1 MHIRTLIINCTFSY
15 AVQLP
20 ISTSFVSLIEATA
33 GSKHCPI
40 CHLVFLL
47 HMYVPMLIDSI
58 SSTLASHLWNPLVA
72 RLRYLIEME
81 ENIGK
86 LDNTIKNLEVRKNE
100 IQIRLSI
107 SEGKQETCNP
117 EVTEWLQKVAAMETE
132 VNEIKN
138 VQRKRKQLFSYW
150 SKYEIGMQAAKK
162 LKEAEMLH
170 EKGAFKE
177 VSFEV
182 PPYFVQEV
190 PTIPSTEETECNL
203 KEVLQYLKDDNV
215 GILGIWGMGGVGKT
229 TLLRKINN
237 HFLGVTKE
245 NYGFD
250 LVVYVVAS
258 TASGIGQLQADIAE
272 RIGLFLKPGC
282 SINIRASFLL
292 SFLRRK
298 KFLLLIDD
306 LWGYLDLA
314 EAGIPYP
321 NGLNK
326 QKVVLAT
333 RSESVCGH
341 MGAHKTIFM
350 ECLDQE
356 KAWRLFKEKATE
368 EVISSDVRI
377 ESLAKEVAE
386 ECGGL
391 PLALAT
397 LGRAMSTK
405 RTRHEWALALSYL
418 KKSRIHEIPNMGNTS
433 HIYTRLKL
441 SYDYL
446 QDKQIKY
453 CFLCCSLWPEGYS
466 IWKVA
471 LIDCWMGMGL
481 IEYDTIEEAYDKGHS
496 IIEYLKNACLLEAG
510 YLEDRE
516 VRIHDIIRDMAL
528 SISSGCVDQS
538 MNWIVQAGVGIHKID
553 SRDIEKWRSA
563 RKISLMCNY
572 ISELP
577 HAISCYNLQYLS
589 LQQNFWLNV
598 IPPSLFK
605 CLSSVTYLDLSWIPI
620 KELPEEI
627 GALVELQCLK
637 LNQTLIKSLPVAI
650 GQLTKLKYLNLSY
663 MDFLE
668 KIPYG
673 VIPNLSKLQVL
684 DLYGSRY
691 AGCEEGFHSR
701 SHMDY
706 DEFRIEELS
715 CLTRELKALGITIK
729 KVSTLKKLLDIHGS
743 HMRLLGLY
751 KLSGETSLA
760 LTIPDSVLVLNIT
773 DCSELKEF
781 SVTNKPQ
788 CYGDHLPRL
797 EFLTFWD
804 LPRIEK
810 ISMGHIQNLRV
821 LYVGKAH
828 QLMDMSCILKLPHLE
843 QLDVS
848 FCNKMKQLVHIK
860 NKINTEVQDEMPIQ
874 GFRRL
879 RILQLN
885 SLPSLENFCNFS
897 LDLPSLEY
905 FDVFACPKLRRL
917 PFGHAIVK
925 LKSVMGEKTW
935 WDNLKWDDENSPL
948 LLFPF
953 FKASETRIASLRP
966 ELDTSVASSPKAFF
980 TKRQPYLSSSI
991 RYTSFLKSMFE
1002 AEEFSSL

>member
-1 MHIRTLIINCTFSY
+1 MSSSRAEAARNAKCFDDH
-15 AVQLP
+15 VQLP
-20 ISTSFVSLIEATA
+20 ISTSFVSLLIEEASA

-40 CHLVFLL
+40 CHLIFLL
-47 HMYVPMLIDSI
+47 YMYVPMLIDSI

-72 RLRYLIEME
+72 WLRYLIEME

-100 IQIRLSI
+100 IQIRLRI
-107 SEGKQETCNP
+107 SEWKQETCNP

-138 VQRKRKQLFSYW
+138 VQRKRKQSFSYW
-150 SKYEIGMQAAKK
+150 SKYEIGMQVAKK
-162 LKEAEMLH
+162 LKEDEMLH

-190 PTIPSTEETECNL
+190 PTIPSSAETECNL
-203 KEVLQYLKDDNV
+203 KEVLQYLRDDNV

-272 RIGLFLKPGC
+272 RIGLFLKPGF
-282 SINIRASFLL
+282 IFVK
-292 SFLRRK
+292 FFKEK
-298 KFLLLIDD
+298 KFLLLMDD
-306 LWGYLDLA
+306 LWGCLDLA

-326 QKVVLAT
+326 QKFWQHVLRVFVDIWELT
-333 RSESVCGH
+333 RQV
-341 MGAHKTIFM
+341 FM

-368 EVISSDVRI
+368 EVINSDVRI
-377 ESLAKEVAE
+377 ESLAQEVAE

-405 RTRHEWALALSYL
+405 WTRHEWALALSYL
-418 KKSRIHEIPNMGNTS
+418 KKSRIHEIPNMGNAS

-441 SYDYL
+441 SYDCL
-446 QDKQIKY
+446 QDNQIKE

-471 LIDCWMGMGL
+471 LIDCCMGMGL
-481 IEYDTIEEAYDKGHS
+481 IEYDIEEAYDKGHS

-528 SISSGCVDQS
+528 SISSGCVDES
-538 MNWIVQAGVGIHKID
+538 MNWIAGVGIHNIG
-553 SRDIEKWRSA
+553 SRDIDKWRSA

-577 HAISCYNLQYLS
+577 HAISCSNLQYLS

-627 GALVELQCLK
+627 SALVELQCLK
-637 LNQTLIKSLPVAI
+637 LNQTLIKSLPLAI
-650 GQLTKLKYLNLSY
+650 GQLTKLK
-663 MDFLE
+663 
-668 KIPYG
+668 
-673 VIPNLSKLQVL
+673 
-684 DLYGSRY
+684 Y

-729 KVSTLKKLLDIHGS
+729 KS
-743 HMRLLGLY
+743 HELLGLY

-797 EFLTFWD
+797 EFVTFWD
-804 LPRIEK
+804 LPRLEK
-810 ISMGHIQNLRV
+810 ISLGHLQNLRV

-828 QLMDMSCILKLPHLE
+828 QLMNLSCILKLPHLE

-848 FCNKMKQLVHIK
+848 CCNKMKQVVHIK

-874 GFRRL
+874 GFQPL

-885 SLPSLENFCNFS
+885 SLPSLENLCNFS
-897 LDLPSLEY
+897 LDFPSLEY
-905 FDVFACPKLRRL
+905 FDVFACLKLRRL
-917 PFGHAIVK
+917 PFGHTIVK

-948 LLFPF
+948 LLLPF

-980 TKRQPYLSSSI
+980 IKRQPYLSSSI